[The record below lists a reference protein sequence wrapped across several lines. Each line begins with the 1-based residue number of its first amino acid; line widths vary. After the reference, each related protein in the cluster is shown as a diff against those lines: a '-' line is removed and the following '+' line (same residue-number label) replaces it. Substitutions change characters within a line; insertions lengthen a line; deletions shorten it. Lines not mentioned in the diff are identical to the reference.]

1 MPTES
6 RKFLNSMQKLFKP
19 KRSDLERQPRDGR
32 RGSDDGRP
40 ERENMTVLEIRY
52 QNAVEKIGGA
62 AGLLNLPEQVK
73 NVLKNTTDLKVKVK
87 ILEEI
92 AKIV

>member
-1 MPTES
+1 
-6 RKFLNSMQKLFKP
+6 
-19 KRSDLERQPRDGR
+19 
-32 RGSDDGRP
+32 
-40 ERENMTVLEIRY
+40 MTVLEIRY

-73 NVLKNTTDLKVKVK
+73 NVLKVKVK

>member
-1 MPTES
+1 
-6 RKFLNSMQKLFKP
+6 
-19 KRSDLERQPRDGR
+19 
-32 RGSDDGRP
+32 
-40 ERENMTVLEIRY
+40 MTVLEIRY

-62 AGLLNLPEQVK
+62 AELLNLPEQVK

>member
-1 MPTES
+1 
-6 RKFLNSMQKLFKP
+6 
-19 KRSDLERQPRDGR
+19 
-32 RGSDDGRP
+32 
-40 ERENMTVLEIRY
+40 MTVLEIRY

-73 NVLKNTTDLKVKVK
+73 HVLKNTTDLKVKVK

>member
-1 MPTES
+1 MHSVRCT
-6 RKFLNSMQKLFKP
+6 
-19 KRSDLERQPRDGR
+19 RSDLERQPRDGR